1 VKFGP
6 GVLADNRIAVARQK
20 GAIVPSGKLTGTKV
34 DNLGKQFALIAQ
46 DNSIVD
52 STLRVARKNSWGM
65 QHFETC
71 EMWLSHVTSG
81 LSSNGDATLPLQPGC
96 VVIQATMSGHELPS
110 DVARVCCL
118 RASLPVVILTRTP
131 TTKGVVAAMRA
142 GANNLIEFPC
152 SDGQF
157 EQVIREALDSAISMY
172 SKVVRTLQSK
182 SRLSKLNANEQAV
195 LDNLLEGLSNKAIA
209 ATLQIGLR
217 TVELRRAQILQK
229 MGAKNLAEL
238 VRLVCETR

>member
-1 VKFGP
+1 M
-6 GVLADNRIAVARQK
+6 DNFSQ
-20 GAIVPSGKLTGTKV
+20 
-34 DNLGKQFALIAQ
+34 QFALISQ

-52 STLRVARKNSWGM
+52 STLRVARENSWGM

-71 EMWLSHVTSG
+71 ETWLSHVTSG
-81 LSSNGDATLPLQPGC
+81 LSSNGDSTLPLQPGC
-96 VVIQATMSGHELPS
+96 VVIQTTLLGHEVPS

-118 RASLPVVILTRTP
+118 RAGLPVVILTRTP
-131 TTKGVVAAMRA
+131 TTQGVVAAMRA

-157 EQVIREALDSAISMY
+157 EQVIREALHSAKSIY
-172 SKVVRTLQSK
+172 SKVVRTFQSK

-209 ATLQIGLR
+209 AKLQIGLR
-217 TVELRRAQILQK
+217 TVELRRAQLLQK